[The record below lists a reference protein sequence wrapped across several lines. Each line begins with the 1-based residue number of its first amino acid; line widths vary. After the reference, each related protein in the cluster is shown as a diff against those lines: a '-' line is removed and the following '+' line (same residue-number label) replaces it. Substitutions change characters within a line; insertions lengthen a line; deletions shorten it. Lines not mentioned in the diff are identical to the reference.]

1 MGDWGHQAWDSDEAA
16 DWFHQFWQG
25 GGMPLVIAELAQF
38 DPRSERYER
47 VRAACQVLVAFGSPY
62 AWPSHCSNAD
72 RIQSIERAVV
82 ILSHMLNP
90 PNANWCFLEMGVHDA
105 TVQHVQAQLQ
115 QLIRLRDGV
124 P

>member
-25 GGMPLVIAELAQF
+25 GGMPLVIADLAQF

-90 PNANWCFLEMGVHDA
+90 RPTPTGAFWRWACTTPRCNTCKRNCSN
-105 TVQHVQAQLQ
+105 
-115 QLIRLRDGV
+115 
-124 P
+124 